1 MDFDSL
7 PQDEKIVCLC
17 SIFPEMDPVILN
29 DLLEMY
35 KTAESLFPI
44 ILQMT
49 DEDYRPNDVPPR
61 YNPKP
66 PLSLIYPHL
75 QASAPP
81 IDDYESTMRENSNT
95 IAELELDLESWKPM
109 EQKCLPKKT
118 GENKLSDK
126 ISEVTSKVKKYVSE
140 KMSGNSK
147 GNYSQL
153 RTQEWVDWDEELDDP
168 ENETIVYDS
177 RRDNNNNLR
186 KRN

>member
-49 DEDYRPNDVPPR
+49 DKDYRPDDVPPR
-61 YNPKP
+61 YKPKP

-95 IAELELDLESWKPM
+95 IAELE
-109 EQKCLPKKT
+109 
-118 GENKLSDK
+118 
-126 ISEVTSKVKKYVSE
+126 
-140 KMSGNSK
+140 
-147 GNYSQL
+147 
-153 RTQEWVDWDEELDDP
+153 
-168 ENETIVYDS
+168 
-177 RRDNNNNLR
+177 
-186 KRN
+186 

>member
-61 YNPKP
+61 YKPKP

-126 ISEVTSKVKKYVSE
+126 TTEYWKKVREGIIIRKVKNDKRTKKILLNGVCYASIKEAKEKLKRGYKY
-140 KMSGNSK
+140 
-147 GNYSQL
+147 
-153 RTQEWVDWDEELDDP
+153 
-168 ENETIVYDS
+168 I
-177 RRDNNNNLR
+177 R
-186 KRN
+186 KYGVMIDG